1 MPPINEVLPEDL
13 LQALPVSAEDWA
25 QTPQSVQAL
34 VAGLITRLQALEAE
48 VARLREQINRNSGN
62 SSKPPSSD
70 GPDVVKPPKKKKHS
84 GRSRGGQMGHPGTNR
99 KLVSVEELKAEYD
112 VKPAICRCCGE
123 KLSGADTDPYRHQVA
138 EIPPVKVEVT
148 EYRLHRLTCAACGTV
163 TRAELPEGVPQGG
176 FGPRFQGMVSILSG
190 NYHLSKR
197 ETVGILGD
205 FFSANLGLGSVSKL
219 EKRTSAALEQPVEE
233 ARVYVRS
240 QPAVNQDETGWR
252 EEAKKA
258 WLWVLATESVTV
270 FLIDLHRSAEVAKK
284 MLGVDFKGIL
294 NSDRWSAYN
303 WLENR
308 YRQLC
313 WAHLKRDFQAFID
326 RGGDSQV
333 LGEALMTFVH
343 QLFSGWHLLEK
354 GNLSRKQFQDQM
366 QPAREQVG
374 ELLRQ
379 GLNGSH
385 SATAGTCRDIL
396 KREAALWTF
405 VDVEGVE
412 PTNNRAEQKIR
423 SGVLWRISSF
433 GTQSQAGSR
442 FVERIM
448 TVVST
453 LKQQKRNVLDYMTK
467 ACEAAN
473 YGRSAPSLLP
483 SLSSF
488 AGN

>member
-1 MPPINEVLPEDL
+1 MPPINEVLPEKL
-13 LQALPVSAEDWA
+13 LQAMPVSAEDWA
-25 QTPQSVQAL
+25 QTPKSVQVL
-34 VAGLITRLQALEAE
+34 VTGLVTRFQRLEAE
-48 VARLREQINRNSGN
+48 MARLREQTNRNSGN
-62 SSKPPSSD
+62 SSQPPSSD
-70 GPDVVKPPKKKKHS
+70 GPDVIKPPKKKKHS
-84 GRSRGGQMGHPGTNR
+84 GRSRGGQTGHPGTNR
-99 KLVSVEELKAEYD
+99 KLVPVEELKAEYD
-112 VKPAICRCCGE
+112 VKPATCRSCGE
-123 KLSGADTDPYRHQVA
+123 SLSGEDTHPYRHQVA
-138 EIPPVKVEVT
+138 EIPPVKVEVR
-148 EYRLHRLTCAACGTV
+148 EYRLHRLTCARCGTV

-176 FGPRFQGMVSILSG
+176 FDPRFQSMVSILGG

-197 ETVGILGD
+197 EIVGIMGD
-205 FFSANLGLGSVSKL
+205 FFSADLGLGSVSKL

-233 ARVYVRS
+233 ARVYARS

-252 EEAKKA
+252 EGTKKA
-258 WLWVLATESVTV
+258 WLWVLATQHVTV
-270 FLIDLHRSAEVAKK
+270 FLVDLHRSADVAKK
-284 MLGVDFKGIL
+284 MLGVNFNGIL

-303 WLENR
+303 WLDNR

-333 LGEALMTFVH
+333 LGEALMTLVN
-343 QLFSGWHLLEK
+343 QMFSCWHVLEK

-366 QPAREQVG
+366 QPVRTQVG

-396 KREAALWTF
+396 KREEALWTF

-433 GTQSQAGSR
+433 GTQSEAGSR

-448 TVVST
+448 TAVCT
-453 LKQQKRNVLDYMTK
+453 LKQQKRNVLDYMTE

-473 YGRSAPSLLP
+473 YGRAAPSLLP
-483 SLSSF
+483 STGS
-488 AGN
+488 